1 MGSASFTSD
10 KFANADSATTCG
22 GSAQVAKRRKKL
34 RSSVLIS
41 TAARRLWP
49 RKTAAEVA
57 ARTGVSV
64 RTAEYWLSS
73 AHDMPLNAFFALV
86 ESEQGDA
93 FLEVVGR
100 SMSSP
105 AFERFRNRLRD
116 EIRRDLA
123 AQLTRGAEDL

>member
-1 MGSASFTSD
+1 MGSASVTFVEN
-10 KFANADSATTCG
+10 ANPDSATTCG
-22 GSAQVAKRRKKL
+22 GSARIEKRRKKL

-41 TAARRLWP
+41 RLWP